1 MPSDPL
7 YHRQRSNLLQT
18 LLIAASLLGLVWLIG
33 WLFAGFYGIVWAMAV
48 GVGPLLISVRI
59 LPALTLRFYG
69 ARRLEYANAPPLFN
83 MVTDLSAAAG
93 LERVPVIHYIG
104 SSVPLAFSTGSG
116 ADTAIALSD
125 GLLRLL
131 TFRELRGV
139 IGHELSHI
147 ANRDTW
153 VMSFADVT
161 SRLTRVLSLIGQ
173 LLIVINLPL
182 ALLNNHPL
190 PWLPLLIMVFA
201 PSLSALLQLALSRSR
216 EYEADLDCIRLTD
229 DPAGLASALIKLER
243 LRQHPLQRL
252 FRPGHGDPEPSLLRT
267 HPATEERINR
277 LQQYANDLQNHRQ
290 EPNNGEGVPLPGLSP
305 VNRRPR
311 RHLTGLWH

>member
-1 MPSDPL
+1 VPSDPF
-7 YHRQRSNLLQT
+7 YRRQRSNRHQT

-33 WLFAGFYGIVWAMAV
+33 WLFAGAYGILWAMVV

-69 ARRLEYANAPPLFN
+69 ARRLVYANAPPLFN
-83 MVTDLSAAAG
+83 MVADLSVAAG

-116 ADTAIALSD
+116 ADAAIALSD

-161 SRLTRVLSLIGQ
+161 SRLTRVLSLFGQ
-173 LLIVINLPL
+173 LLIIINLPL
-182 ALLNNHPL
+182 VFLSDHPL
-190 PWLPLLIMVFA
+190 PWLPLLVMACA
-201 PSLSALLQLALSRSR
+201 PTLSALLQLALSRSR

-243 LRQHPLQRL
+243 LRQRPLQQL

-277 LQQYANDLQNHRQ
+277 LQQYASDLQNHRQ
-290 EPNNGEGVPLPGLSP
+290 ANGDEGVALPGLSP
-305 VNRRPR
+305 VNRKPR